1 MKGYAIEI
9 FNETMDLVF
18 DENISRLSPTS
29 SYAVDNISLNING
42 TYMIYVY
49 VWNRYGRVNKSFVV
63 ITKRVRVAISYQE
76 YKNDSMSINGN

>member
-18 DENISRLSPTS
+18 DENISRLSLTS

-42 TYMIYVY
+42 TYTIYVY
-49 VWNRYGRVNKSFVV
+49 IWDRYGSVNKSLVV
-63 ITKRVRVAISYQE
+63 MTKRVRVAINYQE
-76 YKNDSMSINGN
+76 DKNDGMSINGN